1 MPIDHLANTNNG
13 NAVKKI
19 ATTTTTLSGRTSN
32 LPIYTVN
39 YSALKVAVGGKLET
53 VIGSIKVDNDKDLQ
67 NGFRQPTDHEDRD
80 GNLPAAPGAGVQYRE
95 YYVADNNLAKPGY
108 VRLVADLHNKR
119 MYITPT
125 HYDVWVQDRVA
136 AGNIG
141 GGTAV
146 TAATNGAHSPFF
158 LINTKAS
165 ARKTGCRK
173 STKRSPAK
181 RSRTRSPPTSRTSA
195 SSS

>member
-19 ATTTTTLSGRTSN
+19 ATTATTLSGRTSN
-32 LPIYTVN
+32 LPIYTVA
-39 YSALKVAVGGKLET
+39 YSALKIAVGGKLEA
-53 VIGSIKVDNDKDLQ
+53 VIGSIKADNDKDLQ
-67 NGFRQPTDHEDRD
+67 GGFRQPTDHEDRD
-80 GNLPAAPGAGVQYRE
+80 GNLPVAPGAGVQYRE

-125 HYDVWVQDRVA
+125 HYDCWVQDRVV

-146 TAATNGAHSPFF
+146 TGATNGAHSPFF
-158 LINTKAS
+158 LINTKA
-165 ARKTGCRK
+165 
-173 STKRSPAK
+173 
-181 RSRTRSPPTSRTSA
+181 
-195 SSS
+195 